1 MTVIG
6 IIGGS
11 GLDDPGI
18 LKNVITEDADTP
30 FGKPS
35 APLSMGRIG
44 KAAVVLLPRHGN
56 QHQYSPTQVNNRA
69 NIHAL
74 KEAGV
79 THILATTAC
88 GSLRRR
94 IDRGH
99 FVIVDQFLDFT
110 RFRKNTFFDSFEN
123 GAKHTAMSEPFD
135 NGLRKSLFTT
145 AIELGYP
152 THDGGTVV
160 TIEGPRFSTRAESH
174 MFRAWG
180 ADIINMSTAPEAMLA
195 NEAQIPYATV
205 AMSTDYDCWKEDEEP
220 VSWEEILTVFNLNA
234 DRVKQLLVK
243 TIPKIGIDLP
253 YSATSANENG

>member
-11 GLDDPGI
+11 GLDDPDI
-18 LKNVITEDADTP
+18 LKDTTTEDVDTP

-35 APLSMGRIG
+35 APLSMGRIHETE
-44 KAAVVLLPRHGN
+44 VVLLPRHGK

-74 KEAGV
+74 KEAGAS
-79 THILATTAC
+79 HILATTAC
-88 GSLRRR
+88 GSLRRK
-94 IDRGH
+94 IERGH
-99 FVIVDQFLDFT
+99 FVIVDQFIDFT
-110 RFRKNTFFDSFEN
+110 RFRKSTFFDSFEN
-123 GAKHTAMSEPFD
+123 GARHTAMPDPFD
-135 NGLRKSLFTT
+135 AGLRNALST
-145 AIELGYP
+145 ASTELGYP

-195 NEAQIPYATV
+195 NEVEIPYAAV

-220 VSWEEILTVFNLNA
+220 VCWNDILAVFNQNA
-234 DRVKQLLVK
+234 DRVKTLLINS
-243 TIPKIGIDLP
+243 IPKIVDLVR
-253 YSATSANENG
+253 S